1 MTPQFSYIQACYFSL
16 MKYIRTLLISNSMK
30 SKITFSYLLTTL
42 ITIEMVEN
50 FYIRNQLIK
59 TNRLIYLMTKSHKKM
74 KKSKISLYL
83 ELHILYFDFDIQFR
97 I

>member
-1 MTPQFSYIQACYFSL
+1 M
-16 MKYIRTLLISNSMK
+16 
-30 SKITFSYLLTTL
+30 
-42 ITIEMVEN
+42 IEMIEN

-83 ELHILYFDFDIQFR
+83 ENFFLIFDAKIQTKDGTKPITYSLFR
-97 I
+97 F